1 MTEKQCYSLLGIYK
15 QATDEEVKQAYRLAA
30 KKWHPDFNVGSKEA
44 EQKFIEIAEAY
55 HTILEIREKKKRFSL
70 KKIFVSSINNSDET
84 EKQTVHIY
92 RKGVDIH
99 YNLEI
104 SFEEAILGCKKVI
117 SIEKDRRCQC
127 YEQDGHIDYRCPKCH
142 GSGKC
147 RKKVLIEINVPQGIR
162 SEQTMRIKGKG
173 NVGDIGA
180 ENGDIIIKVFVLK
193 NKRFYQKGKDLYIK
207 QEITFPEAVL
217 GTTKTVPTLYGNV
230 ELTIPPGTQS
240 RTKFCLEGRGIPNL
254 NGEVGDEYVVV
265 SVVIPIIHNT
275 KINVDFLSVVQKKLY
290 DENSLYYD

>member
-1 MTEKQCYSLLGIYK
+1 MTEKQCYDLLGIYK
-15 QATDEEVKQAYRLAA
+15 QATDDEVKQAYRLAA
-30 KKWHPDFNVGSKEA
+30 KKWHPDFNIGSKEA
-44 EQKFIEIAEAY
+44 EQKFIEITDAY

-70 KKIFVSSINNSDET
+70 KKMFVSTTNNSADT
-84 EKQTVHIY
+84 EKQTVHIPQ
-92 RKGVDIH
+92 KGIDIH

-127 YEQDGHIDYRCPKCH
+127 YEQDSHVDYGCPKCQ

-147 RKKVLIEINVPQGIR
+147 RKTVLIEVKVPRGIR
-162 SEQTMRIKGKG
+162 NEQTMRIKGKG
-173 NVGDIGA
+173 NVGDVGA
-180 ENGDIIIKVFVLK
+180 ENGDIIITVFVSK

-217 GTTKTVPTLYGNV
+217 GTTKTIHTLYGNV
-230 ELTIPPGTQS
+230 ELAIPPGTQS
-240 RTKFCLEGRGIPNL
+240 RTKFCLEGRGIPDL
-254 NGEVGDEYVVV
+254 NGEVGDEYVIV
-265 SVVIPIIHNT
+265 SVVVPTVYNT

-290 DENSLYYD
+290 DENPLYK